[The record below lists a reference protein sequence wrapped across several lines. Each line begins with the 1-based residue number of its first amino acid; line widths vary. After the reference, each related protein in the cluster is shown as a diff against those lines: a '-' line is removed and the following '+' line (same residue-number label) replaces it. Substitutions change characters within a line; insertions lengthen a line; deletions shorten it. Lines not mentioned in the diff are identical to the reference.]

1 MEPNRPRFA
10 LQCGWVTERIVSL
23 IANSADRV
31 RAEPLDL
38 DYNTC
43 DVAMDEKRA
52 PLTFIL
58 CIEGILL
65 ALLSTKEPV
74 DSLNSMMNTVF
85 LNFIKKR
92 ISLWEKFE
100 QWTRRRI
107 VSHDEGG
114 VKSWMEGEVVPL
126 NDSLEGCSTVPPRS
140 PIRPPSKSPPGYL
153 RLTDSLPR

>member
-1 MEPNRPRFA
+1 MF
-10 LQCGWVTERIVSL
+10 
-23 IANSADRV
+23 
-31 RAEPLDL
+31 
-38 DYNTC
+38 
-43 DVAMDEKRA
+43 
-52 PLTFIL
+52 F
-58 CIEGILL
+58 
-65 ALLSTKEPV
+65 STKEPV